1 MERSRYIPAF
11 DGIRAVAVM
20 LVFAYHTGLSA
31 SSGGFVGVDVFF
43 VLSGYLITTILYR
56 EIKDTGALRFRRFY
70 LRRFLRLT
78 PPLVILIGCFL
89 LAGGDRFS
97 ALRAALYLNDLLPPK
112 IDSLNHTWSLAVE
125 EHYYLVWPLVLL
137 AILRFAPRRALP
149 ICVGLYALAW
159 ASRFAGLHFEGAAH
173 IYERLDAR
181 LTGLMLGSAVALFVA
196 EGHRIRGIGRWGILA
211 LVPMFGI
218 IPFNSWDSGLG
229 LSLGIGFTE
238 AASALAIV
246 SIAQA
251 EETFSFLA
259 ALPLRYVGRISYG
272 VYLYHCPLTL
282 WMTDHGWAWWLIVIV
297 ALPLTLVLASLSYHL
312 VERPLLSLSRP
323 IEIKRFGPILPR
335 PAARPPSS

>member
-1 MERSRYIPAF
+1 MDSKRYIPAL
-11 DGIRAVAVM
+11 DGIRAVAVL
-20 LVFAYHTGLSA
+20 LVFAYHSEFSA
-31 SSGGFVGVDVFF
+31 ASGGFVGVDVFF
-43 VLSGYLITTILYR
+43 VLSGYLITGILYR
-56 EIKDTGALRFRRFY
+56 EISETGSLRFGRFY

-78 PPLVILIGCFL
+78 PPLLILIACVL

-125 EHYYLVWPLVLL
+125 EHYYLIWPFVLL
-137 AILRFAPRRALP
+137 AILRFAPGRALQ

-181 LTGLMLGSAVALFVA
+181 LTGLMLGSALALFVA
-196 EGHRIRGIGRWGILA
+196 KGHRIGNIGRWGVFA
-211 LVPMFGI
+211 LVPMMAI
-218 IPFNSWDSGLG
+218 VPFNSWDSDLG
-229 LSLGIGFTE
+229 LSLGIAFTE
-238 AASALAIV
+238 AASACAIV
-246 SIAQA
+246 SIVQA
-251 EETFSFLA
+251 ERTFAFLA
-259 ALPLRYVGRISYG
+259 ASPLRYVGRISYG

-282 WMTDHGWAWWLIVIV
+282 WMTDHGWAWWLVVIV

-323 IEIKRFGPILPR
+323 S
-335 PAARPPSS
+335 AARPPWPVLARPARPPFS